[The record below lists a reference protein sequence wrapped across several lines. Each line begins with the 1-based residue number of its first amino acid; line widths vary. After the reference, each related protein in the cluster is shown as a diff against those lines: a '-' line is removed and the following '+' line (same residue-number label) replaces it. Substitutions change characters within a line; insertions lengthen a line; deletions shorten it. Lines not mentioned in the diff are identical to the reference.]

1 MKKIFLL
8 YIAALA
14 IFAFPIILFRKEL
27 IAGFKKQKLLPLPEI
42 GKKEEIKKKISDRKV
57 DILPAEKTAREKQE
71 ERKEKMGKE

>member
-27 IAGFKKQKLLPLPEI
+27 IAGFKKQKLLPLPGSA
-42 GKKEEIKKKISDRKV
+42 GKEALQKSKSGKNFTPQNLPALPQTKEKKKV
-57 DILPAEKTAREKQE
+57 PEK
-71 ERKEKMGKE
+71 